1 MEQMINFTIH
11 LTDGEDYKQ
20 ITNTSFALDLVK
32 FNTDRCSGVSQYPY
46 KGATIPMRTYSP
58 QQFTE
63 WFAPF
68 YKPDEA

>member
-20 ITNTSFALDLVK
+20 ITNTSFAIDLVK
-32 FNTDRCSGVSQYPY
+32 FNTDRCSGVSQYPF
-46 KGATIPMRTYSP
+46 KDATIPMRTYSP
-58 QQFTE
+58 QQFIE

-68 YKPDEA
+68 YKPY